1 MPGPAGQS
9 LPRSPAE
16 ALEPQRPP
24 ELRAQEEVEENDRP
38 FLRMLDGLVNAV
50 FILAC
55 MAIVAF
61 YFIHSEF
68 NRPGPLQVST
78 VFVVPKGEG
87 TAAIAERLTAEGII
101 TDRRIFMASIFYFMH
116 LKGQRSLKAGE
127 YQFDKHAS
135 MRQVLDTLV
144 EGKSIQYRVTFPEGW
159 TSQQIV
165 QRLAANTQ
173 LNGPVPA
180 VPAEGSLLPDT
191 YSFGTKDTRED
202 ILQRM
207 AVAHQKY
214 LAKLWEERDPDIMV
228 KTPEEAVILAS
239 MVEKETGVAEER
251 PHIAS
256 VFHNRL
262 RKRMRLQSD
271 PTIIYGIFG
280 GSGMRDHPIT
290 REELD
295 RPNPYNTYKIDG
307 LPPTPI
313 GNPGRAAIEAVLK
326 PAKTKDLY
334 FVANGKG
341 GHFFSATLAQH
352 NSNVV
357 KWRKI
362 EREIRAR
369 QKAEAE
375 AAAAA
380 EAAKDHGVLLPEGE
394 VGLTVVDGPPAIP
407 LRNPSRTP

>member
-1 MPGPAGQS
+1 
-9 LPRSPAE
+9 
-16 ALEPQRPP
+16 
-24 ELRAQEEVEENDRP
+24 
-38 FLRMLDGLVNAV
+38 MLDGLVNAV

-55 MAIVAF
+55 MAIGAF

-87 TAAIAERLTAEGII
+87 TAAIAERLTAEGVI

-116 LKGQRSLKAGE
+116 LKGQGSLKAGE